1 MEMKHLIFFKT
12 VAELEHMTKAAKQL
26 DVAQPFISKTITEL
40 ETELGVPLF
49 DHVGRRLR
57 RNSLGKL
64 FYTRV
69 QAIFFELHDA
79 KKELADLAKKREH
92 SVSIITNASLYKCGL
107 LSQLKKQIPDIDFHQ
122 TSARRDS
129 LIQQL
134 CTEEID
140 FAICAPLIPENDQ
153 ISTISL
159 IEETCPIIY
168 PPGHWL
174 DRHDTITLREL
185 ENEDFIT
192 ALPGYGIRELAD
204 RFFSSTSIH
213 PRLIIETS
221 DTSSI
226 PNYIKNGLGIA
237 FSPLSPLLKDPLYQN
252 GYLRYIEV
260 SDPPCITT
268 IGLSWKKNRYLTHA
282 DKQFLEFTLAY
293 FAGTN
298 PQIYKNKYPFSK

>member
-1 MEMKHLIFFKT
+1 MFKHCF
-12 VAELEHMTKAAKQL
+12 
-26 DVAQPFISKTITEL
+26 
-40 ETELGVPLF
+40 
-49 DHVGRRLR
+49 
-57 RNSLGKL
+57 
-64 FYTRV
+64 
-69 QAIFFELHDA
+69 
-79 KKELADLAKKREH
+79 
-92 SVSIITNASLYKCGL
+92 SVVINIM
-107 LSQLKKQIPDIDFHQ
+107 
-122 TSARRDS
+122 
-129 LIQQL
+129 
-134 CTEEID
+134 
-140 FAICAPLIPENDQ
+140 
-153 ISTISL
+153 
-159 IEETCPIIY
+159 
-168 PPGHWL
+168 
-174 DRHDTITLREL
+174 REL